1 MEALGVIPNDITCIA
16 VLHACSHTRLVQEGK
31 RLFCRMVNEF
41 SLVPKIEHDGCM
53 VDLLGRAGS
62 LEEAQELIKDMPMRP
77 NSAILG
83 SFLAACKVHKNVNL
97 AEWAAKQFL
106 SLEFEKYGYNLLMS
120 NIYAASNRWK
130 NVADIRRAMKDAGIH
145 KEPDFSSI
153 EVHGTIHEFVTGD
166 REHPETPKIYEMIA
180 EMREKLEHAGYTPNI
195 SVVLEF
201 SFGF

>member
-1 MEALGVIPNDITCIA
+1 MEALGVISNDITFIA
-16 VLHACSHTRLVQEGK
+16 VLHACSHAGLVQEGK

-41 SLVPKIEHDGCM
+41 SLVPKIEHYGCM

-62 LEEAQELIKDMPMRP
+62 LKEAQELIKDMPMRP
-77 NSAILG
+77 NSTIWG
-83 SFLAACKVHKNVNL
+83 SFLATCKVHKNVNL

-106 SLEFEKYGYNLLMS
+106 SLESEKCGYNLLMS

-145 KEPDFSSI
+145 KEPGFSSI

-166 REHPETPKIYEMIA
+166 REHPKTPKIYEMIA
-180 EMREKLEHAGYTPNI
+180 G
-195 SVVLEF
+195 
-201 SFGF
+201 